1 MLHVQEPVS
10 PDQVDIGLKHSG
22 GPSDALADAQHAH
35 TPQGE
40 SKKKKMAKCCCC
52 AIM

>member
-1 MLHVQEPVS
+1 MQEPVS
-10 PDQVDIGLKHSG
+10 LDQVDIGLKQSG
-22 GPSDALADAQHAH
+22 GPSDTLADAQHVH

-40 SKKKKMAKCCCC
+40 SKQKKMAKCCCC